1 GHPATSARGTEAA
14 ALARERDQAV
24 VTTRVAV
31 NAQEAMREHAAAQ
44 EGAKLL
50 LDEARG
56 RLLPACGAREETFEL
71 LADDSMKESLL
82 GFMAFVLGHMAPN
95 RDRRGGAPRGG

>member
-1 GHPATSARGTEAA
+1 M
-14 ALARERDQAV
+14 
-24 VTTRVAV
+24 TTRVAV
-31 NAQEAMREHAAAQ
+31 NAQKSVCEYAAAE

-56 RLLPACGAREETFEL
+56 RLLSACGAREETFEL

-82 GFMAFVLGHMAPN
+82 GFMAFVLGHMAPT

>member
-1 GHPATSARGTEAA
+1 M
-14 ALARERDQAV
+14 
-24 VTTRVAV
+24 TTRVAV
-31 NAQEAMREHAAAQ
+31 NAQESVCEYAAAE

-56 RLLPACGAREETFEL
+56 RLLSAYGARKEPFEL
-71 LADDSMKESLL
+71 FAEDSMKESLL
-82 GFMAFVLGHMAPN
+82 GFMAFVPGHTAPN